1 MDPAWLHRQRHPKH
15 IRKTMGQEWNGGRA
29 YDVTNTVQERSR
41 GEPVPRQT
49 VTTDLKDASRYCPEH
64 VITL

>member
-49 VTTDLKDASRYCPEH
+49 VTTD
-64 VITL
+64 